1 MLLFSYLYSME
12 RTGTMTRQLAAVLFI
27 CLLLISCSS
36 KTDTSSEAPD
46 TQANQELAGTRL
58 PLRVNIDYLRLRAA
72 PGETGSVLFTFNQGD
87 ILYDLG
93 EASSF
98 TTRIKLR
105 GIEFDEPWILVED
118 DKGNKGWVY
127 AGGLDFELQNQ
138 SGTAQRL
145 MQYRLQAV
153 FGDALAD
160 SIRSYREAYRAA
172 ADSRTFA
179 RAYQTGMHLRDTLNH
194 ILVNK
199 VEIQDYDRLPD
210 LFWLREAL
218 PGFIPQL
225 VAEGTLYQLFAN
237 YKDMA
242 ARAARTSGQED
253 DRFMALCLKIFPQD
267 SIEYYFPGWFLQTW
281 DYGGH
286 SELGKGVHF
295 DILDRMNK
303 ILAEDQLFEV
313 EIEAFKTRLL
323 DDITNAENSY
333 WYPKD
338 AILKELNQIQNAS
351 FGLLD
356 DRDKTA
362 LEVRL
367 RQFENPEANGIKLN
381 MRSGIHDD

>member
-1 MLLFSYLYSME
+1 ME
-12 RTGTMTRQLAAVLFI
+12 RSGTMTYQFAAVLLSFV
-27 CLLLISCSS
+27 LLLSCSRNA
-36 KTDTSSEAPD
+36 ENPPAE
-46 TQANQELAGTRL
+46 QETLAIAEEQSTRL
-58 PLRVNIDYLRLRAA
+58 PLRVNIDYLRLREV
-72 PGETGSVLFTFNQGD
+72 PGESGSVLFTFNQGD

-105 GIEFDEPWILVED
+105 GIEFNEPWILVED

-138 SGTAQRL
+138 SATARRL

-153 FGDALAD
+153 FGEALAD
-160 SIRSYREAYRAA
+160 SIRNYREAYRTA

-179 RAYQTGMHLRDTLNH
+179 KAYQAGMKLRDTLNH

-199 VEIQDYDRLPD
+199 VEIQDYNRLPD

-253 DRFMALCLKIFPQD
+253 DRFMALCFKIFPQD

-303 ILAEDQLFEV
+303 ILAEDQLFEA
-313 EIEAFKTRLL
+313 EIEGFKTRLL
-323 DDITNAENSY
+323 DDITNTENTY
-333 WYPKD
+333 WYLKD

-362 LEVRL
+362 LEVRI
-367 RQFENPEANGIKLN
+367 RQFENPEANRIKLN
-381 MRSGIHDD
+381 MRSGVHDD

>member
-1 MLLFSYLYSME
+1 MTYQLTCVLLCCWMLM
-12 RTGTMTRQLAAVLFI
+12 
-27 CLLLISCSS
+27 SCSNS
-36 KTDTSSEAPD
+36 TDNSPSEQQLPPKEEE
-46 TQANQELAGTRL
+46 TLTRL
-58 PLRVNIDYLRLRAA
+58 PLRVNIDYLRMRAE
-72 PGETGSVLFTFNQGD
+72 PGETGAVLHTFNQGD
-87 ILYDLG
+87 VLYDLG

-118 DKGNKGWVY
+118 KEGNQGWVY
-127 AGGLDFELQNQ
+127 AGGLDFQLQNQ
-138 SGTAQRL
+138 SATARRL

-153 FGDALAD
+153 FGEALAD
-160 SIRSYREAYRAA
+160 SVRSYRERYLAA

-179 RAYQTGMHLRDTLNH
+179 QAYQFGMLLRDTLNH

-210 LFWLREAL
+210 LFWLKEAL

-242 ARAARTSGQED
+242 SRAARTSGKED
-253 DRFMALCLKIFPQD
+253 DLFIELCINIFPQD

-295 DILDRMNK
+295 SLLDRMNR
-303 ILAEDQLFEV
+303 ILAQEDLFAA
-313 EIEAFKTRLL
+313 EIEAYKERLI
-323 DDITNAENSY
+323 DDITNADNSY
-333 WYPKD
+333 WYPQD
-338 AILKELNQIQNAS
+338 AILKELNQIQEAD
-351 FGLLD
+351 FGLLE
-356 DRDKTA
+356 DRDKAA
-362 LEVRL
+362 LEVRT
-367 RQFENPEANGIKLN
+367 RQFENPDANQIKLN
-381 MRSGIHDD
+381 VRSGVHDD